1 MSTSESAKMI
11 QQQGRIKTFEITR
24 KLPQPYE
31 VPRFTKKL
39 SKNRWRKSKQLK
51 NISRQK
57 CQNPAIVELD
67 HAVYTL
73 TNRRPLLSCLAK
85 KRMLL
90 PPPQRVHCL
99 TATPHG
105 YLNACQ
111 PACLKACLPAK
122 HAAATA
128 TSHYWPKH
136 VSVARWNER
145 VTDGWSKHTAAAC
158 STAMEWAC
166 CVGATLRRQS
176 LRRREVRR
184 SEPPNCL
191 SHGTLNM
198 LPAHLLRGF
207 VVQPPPPLLP
217 PSRCH
222 LPPSTLM
229 LLLEAQCV
237 MYLSAP

>member
-1 MSTSESAKMI
+1 M
-11 QQQGRIKTFEITR
+11 
-24 KLPQPYE
+24 
-31 VPRFTKKL
+31 
-39 SKNRWRKSKQLK
+39 
-51 NISRQK
+51 
-57 CQNPAIVELD
+57 
-67 HAVYTL
+67 
-73 TNRRPLLSCLAK
+73 LSCLDK
-85 KRMLL
+85 KRMLRTRDLMITTAAL
-90 PPPQRVHCL
+90 PYC
-99 TATPHG
+99 
-105 YLNACQ
+105 
-111 PACLKACLPAK
+111 CLKACLPAK

-166 CVGATLRRQS
+166 CVGATLRRQL